1 MNRRTERIGKLLQ
14 HEIGKVLIEKL
25 ADPRIDAART
35 SITRVKVQEDLL
47 AAKVYVSIIGTEAQ
61 QRRCIEALER
71 AAGRIRILVRDQVRI
86 RHMPALVFV
95 ADQQFKETLKTW
107 DLIRQAMDEIHDRE
121 DQQDDSLEQI

>member
-1 MNRRTERIGKLLQ
+1 M
-14 HEIGKVLIEKL
+14 

-71 AAGRIRILVRDQVRI
+71 AAGRIRILVRDEVRI
-86 RHMPALVFV
+86 RYMPALVFV
-95 ADQQFKETLKTW
+95 ADQQFKETLETW
-107 DLIRQAMDEIHDRE
+107 NLIRQAMDEIHDRE
-121 DQQDDSLEQI
+121 DQQEDSPEQI

>member
-14 HEIGKVLIEKL
+14 HEIGKILIEKL

-71 AAGRIRILVRDQVRI
+71 AAGRIRILVRDEVRI
-86 RHMPALVFV
+86 RYMPALVFV
-95 ADQQFKETLKTW
+95 ADQQFKETLETW
-107 DLIRQAMDEIHDRE
+107 NLIRQAMDEIHDRE
-121 DQQDDSLEQI
+121 DQQEDSPEQI